1 MNTDYKFLK
10 IVNLFVTYSLLLL
23 T

>member
-10 IVNLFVTYSLLLL
+10 IVHLFAALSLLLM

>member
-1 MNTDYKFLK
+1 MFK
-10 IVNLFVTYSLLLL
+10 IVHLFVTYSLLLM